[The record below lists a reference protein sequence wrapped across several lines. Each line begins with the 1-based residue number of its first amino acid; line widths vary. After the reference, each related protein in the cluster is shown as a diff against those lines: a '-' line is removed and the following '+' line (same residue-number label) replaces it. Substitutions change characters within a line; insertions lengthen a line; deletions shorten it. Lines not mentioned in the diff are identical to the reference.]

1 MIRFALSCGDEH
13 SFEGWF
19 RSNDDFDSQLGRK
32 LIGCPVC
39 GSNLVHKALM
49 APNVSTSKIKD
60 KITLAQ
66 GEVQR
71 QAMAALR
78 ALTKKMKD
86 GAENVGDNFAVEA
99 RKIHEGESEAR
110 GIYGEAT
117 PQEAQALIED
127 GIEFHAIPTL
137 PDDLN

>member
-1 MIRFALSCGDEH
+1 MIRFALSCGDDHE
-13 SFEGWF
+13 FEGWF

-32 LIGCPVC
+32 LIGCAVC

-49 APNVSTSKIKD
+49 APNVSTSKTKD
-60 KITLAQ
+60 KISLAQ

-71 QAMAALR
+71 QAMAELR

-86 GAENVGDNFAVEA
+86 GAEDVGANFAVEA
-99 RKIHEGESEAR
+99 RKIHDGEVEAR

-117 PQEAQALIED
+117 HEEAQALIED
-127 GIEFHAIPTL
+127 GIEFHAIPAL
-137 PDDLN
+137 PDELN

>member
-1 MIRFALSCGDEH
+1 MIRFALSCGETHD
-13 SFEGWF
+13 FEGWF
-19 RSNDDFDSQLGRK
+19 RSNDDFDNQLGRK

-39 GSNLVHKALM
+39 GSNLVRKALM
-49 APNVSTSKIKD
+49 APNVSTSKTKD

-71 QAMAALR
+71 QAMAELR
-78 ALTKKMKD
+78 ALTKKIKD
-86 GAENVGDNFAVEA
+86 GAENVGGNFALEA
-99 RKIHEGESEAR
+99 RKIHEGEAEAR

-117 PQEAQALIED
+117 PQEAQSLIED
-127 GIEFHAIPTL
+127 GIEFHAIPSL

>member
-13 SFEGWF
+13 NFEGWF
-19 RSNDDFDSQLGRK
+19 RSNDDFDSQRGRK

-49 APNVSTSKIKD
+49 APNVSTSKTKD
-60 KITLAQ
+60 KISLAQ

-71 QAMAALR
+71 QAMAELR
-78 ALTKKMKD
+78 TLTKKMKD
-86 GAENVGDNFAVEA
+86 GAENVGENFALEA
-99 RKIHEGESEAR
+99 RKIHEGEAEAR

-117 PQEAQALIED
+117 PQEARALIED
-127 GIEFHAIPTL
+127 GIEFHAIPAL